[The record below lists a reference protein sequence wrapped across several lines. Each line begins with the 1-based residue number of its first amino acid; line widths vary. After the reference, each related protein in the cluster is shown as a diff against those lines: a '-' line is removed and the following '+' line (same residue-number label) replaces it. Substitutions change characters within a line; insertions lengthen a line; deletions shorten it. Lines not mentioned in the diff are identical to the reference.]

1 MCQSSPVCPP
11 PPAGTWA
18 GWFWEIF
25 FVRMWGKFT
34 LKILKIIVEWESSVL
49 LSTFPLPGAS
59 GIYRIGQKIFVVIR
73 PYEPWV
79 AVFFQ
84 HASGLQHVFGFC
96 SMSFFRLR
104 ALQCDLQHWGC
115 TAPFAIAFKRKKAFN
130 ESSNHRSSRQG
141 SFVIDQE
148 HKFGDPRQSDT
159 AHDNQTQSWTIKYN
173 PSPHTVL
180 FRSTLLTFTC
190 SATCLWTSYP
200 H

>member
-1 MCQSSPVCPP
+1 MRSEQRYMAPWVLMPVETFSPLARARLACP
-11 PPAGTWA
+11 ALRDCRGDHFRRYSE
-18 GWFWEIF
+18 GSH
-25 FVRMWGKFT
+25 RR
-34 LKILKIIVEWESSVL
+34 
-49 LSTFPLPGAS
+49 GAS
-59 GIYRIGQKIFVVIR
+59 LTAAWLSYLRLLGLRRRLV
-73 PYEPWV
+73 V

-84 HASGLQHVFGFC
+84 HASGLQHVLGFC
-96 SMSFFRLR
+96 SMSFLRLR

-190 SATCLWTSYP
+190 SATCL
-200 H
+200 